1 MNIWKCRNWENHINI
16 DKNEIRSG
24 LQLRFQKG
32 VDSELKRA
40 CIEFAKW
47 LRSEY
52 IFPVRVPIYFK
63 VSKYVKALD
72 GELVSA
78 KIFLP
83 YDINIEPYITAATG
97 DVKELIEEIGND
109 NALASILG
117 TIAHELTHYFQW
129 INGIVIDINE
139 DKIERQAIYY
149 GKRIVRLYSQTR
161 EHP

>member
-1 MNIWKCRNWENHINI
+1 MNIWKCRNWENYINL
-16 DKNEIRSG
+16 DKNEFRSG
-24 LQLRFQKG
+24 LHLRFQKG
-32 VDSELKRA
+32 VDSEVRRA

-47 LRSEY
+47 LRIEY
-52 IFPVRVPIYFK
+52 IFPLRVPIYFK
-63 VSKYVKALD
+63 VSEYVKTLD

-83 YDINIEPYITAATG
+83 YDRNTEPYITAATG
-97 DVKELIEEIGND
+97 DVKELIVEIGND
-109 NALASILG
+109 DALASILG

-129 INGIVIDINE
+129 INGTDVDINE

-149 GKRIVRLYSQTR
+149 GRRIVWLYSKTR